1 MLVIYF
7 YLFVLCKVMIQ
18 LFYSTSKKAYL
29 LSNFTFNS
37 IYYSMRPFYVIISEV
52 YLQFLSEIK
61 KNLHHFF
68 PLDKIE
74 EYYIIIVV
82 RKMTK
87 CQNVWK
93 YKVIYVPVAQWWSI
107 ALTVQ
112 EVMGSIP
119 RKHI

>member
-37 IYYSMRPFYVIISEV
+37 IYYSMCPFYVISSEV

-61 KNLHHFF
+61 KNSAPFF
-68 PLDKIE
+68 P
-74 EYYIIIVV
+74 
-82 RKMTK
+82 
-87 CQNVWK
+87 
-93 YKVIYVPVAQWWSI
+93 A
-107 ALTVQ
+107 
-112 EVMGSIP
+112 
-119 RKHI
+119 